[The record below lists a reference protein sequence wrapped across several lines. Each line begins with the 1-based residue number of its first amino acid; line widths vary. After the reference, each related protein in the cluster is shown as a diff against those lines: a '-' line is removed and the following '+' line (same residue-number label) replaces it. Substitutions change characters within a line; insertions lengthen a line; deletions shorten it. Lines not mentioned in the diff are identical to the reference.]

1 MKHKQPARRDIPGS
15 SLYTRKYTKFEP
27 LKEAKMKTHKKT
39 IVMISSLTACAATT
53 MGCSTQQTMD
63 SSHSEMHASEPAKVH
78 YIHGPRNDAPI
89 PRPGVK
95 LSRGNFAVVVIDPQ
109 NDFLSPDGVT
119 WGVVGESVTENG
131 TVENIDRLFS
141 TAKEVD
147 AQVIV
152 SPHYYY
158 PHDHNWEFE
167 GALETLMHD
176 IKMFHRE
183 GPLEVGGLERSGAD
197 WLEQYKKYINDG
209 QTVVV
214 GPHKVYGPE
223 TNDLALQLRKRG
235 INQIVLAGMS
245 ANLCVESHMR
255 DLIEDGFEVVVVS
268 DATAAAKLPG
278 YDGFEAAFVNYRM
291 IASDVWSTDEAVEQI
306 RAAKGNL
313 VNTSGAS
320 DIALAGFDP
329 VSFFTGSAP
338 KNGSPM
344 IRSNYDGAT
353 YMFADERSKEKFE
366 ANPSRYAPQYGGFCA
381 YGVSIGILL
390 PVDITTAQVR
400 NGKLYLNVNSQI
412 LEKFNADFEGSVQR
426 ANTTWPELFEQHA
439 E

>member
-1 MKHKQPARRDIPGS
+1 
-15 SLYTRKYTKFEP
+15 
-27 LKEAKMKTHKKT
+27 MKTHT
-39 IVMISSLTACAATT
+39 APMTMIAMLTACAATS
-53 MGCSTQQTMD
+53 MGCTTQQAMD
-63 SSHSEMHASEPAKVH
+63 EGDQMQGHGTKTVH
-78 YIHGPRNDAPI
+78 YIDGPREDAPI
-89 PRPGVK
+89 PRPGVE
-95 LSRGNFAVVVIDPQ
+95 LSRGGFAVVVIDPQ
-109 NDFLSPDGVT
+109 NDFLSPEGVT

-131 TVENIDRLFS
+131 TVDNIGRLFEV
-141 TAKEVD
+141 AKDVD
-147 AQVIV
+147 AQVVV

-158 PHDHNWEFE
+158 PHDHDWAFE

-176 IKMFHRE
+176 IGMFNRK
-183 GPLEVGGLERSGAD
+183 GPLDVDGLEGSGAD
-197 WLEQYKKYINDG
+197 WLGQYKPYIEDG
-209 QTVVV
+209 ETIIV

-223 TNDLALQLRKRG
+223 SNDLALQLRKRG

-291 IASDVWSTDEAVEQI
+291 IASDVWSTDEAVEKI
-306 RAAKGNL
+306 AAARGEL
-313 VNTSGAS
+313 VNVSGAS

-329 VSFFTGSAP
+329 VSFFKGGAP

-344 IRSNYDGAT
+344 IRASYGGAT
-353 YMFADERSKEKFE
+353 YLFADEQSKSEFE
-366 ANPSRYAPQYGGFCA
+366 SNPDRYAPQYGGFCA
-381 YGVSIGILL
+381 YGVSLGILL

-400 NGKLYLNVNSQI
+400 NGKLYLNVNSAI
-412 LEKFNADFEGSVQR
+412 LEKFNADFDGSVDR
-426 ANTTWPELFEQHA
+426 ANENWPKLFAEHA